1 MSYGILVKN
10 SSGYIQ
16 IDDNYSNYALIA
28 SGSVWVSAST
38 VTRVNPAT
46 VYFASQSSPVV
57 VCIGNTGGAVVALFA
72 ITDSSAQFISN
83 ASTTVP
89 YRIYANVA
97 DNPGSTSGYGL
108 VVRNAS
114 SQVVFNSN
122 LTYMRVGQLTVS
134 TVGYYSM
141 PTVYHGYGNA
151 YVDITNSGSRVFLDV
166 AWAPGKPTYALVLGV
181 NVGNGFWQ
189 YGQVAIWTPPGFVG
203 NGHWEA
209 PGSPLQTAV
218 LSA

>member
-16 IDDNYSNYALIA
+16 IDDNYSNYTLIA
-28 SGSVWVSAST
+28 SGSVGVSAST
-38 VTRVNPAT
+38 VNQVNPAT
-46 VYFASQSSPVV
+46 VYFTDQPSPVV
-57 VCIGNTGGAVVALFA
+57 VCVGNTGGAVVALL
-72 ITDSSAQFISN
+72 TTSSSSVQFVSN
-83 ASTTVP
+83 ANITVS

-97 DNPGSTSGYGL
+97 NNPGLISGYGL

-122 LTYMRVGQLTVS
+122 LTYMRVGQLTFS

-141 PTVYHGYGNA
+141 PTVYHPYGNA
-151 YVDITNSGSRVFLDV
+151 YVDITNSGSRAFLTI
-166 AWAPGKPTYALVLGV
+166 ASSPGLPSYARGFGV

-189 YGQVAIWTPPGFVG
+189 YGQVVIWAAPGLVASG
-203 NGHWEA
+203 YWEA
-209 PGSPLQTAV
+209 PNSTLQAAV
-218 LSA
+218 LAA

>member
-10 SSGYIQ
+10 SSDYIQ
-16 IDDNYSNYALIA
+16 IDENYSNYTLIA

-38 VTRVNPAT
+38 VNQVNPAT

-72 ITDSSAQFISN
+72 TSASSAQFVSS
-83 ASTTVP
+83 ASTIVS

-97 DNPGSTSGYGL
+97 NNPGSTSGYGL

-122 LTYMRVGQLTVS
+122 LTYMRVGQLTFS

-141 PTVYHGYGNA
+141 PTVYHSYGNA
-151 YVDITNSGSRVFLDV
+151 YVDITNSGSRAFLTI
-166 AWAPGKPTYALVLGV
+166 ASSPGLPSYARGFGV

-189 YGQVAIWTPPGFVG
+189 YGQVVIWAAPGLVASG
-203 NGHWEA
+203 YWEA
-209 PGSPLQTAV
+209 PNSTLQAAA

>member
-16 IDDNYSNYALIA
+16 IDDNYSNYTLIA
-28 SGSVWVSAST
+28 SGSVWVNAST
-38 VTRVNPAT
+38 VNQVNPAT
-46 VYFASQSSPVV
+46 VYFANQSSPVV
-57 VCIGNTGGAVVALFA
+57 VCIGNTGGAVVALFTTSA
-72 ITDSSAQFISN
+72 SSAQFVSN
-83 ASTTVP
+83 ASTTVS

-97 DNPGSTSGYGL
+97 NNPGSISGYGL

-122 LTYMRVGQLTVS
+122 LTYMRVGQLTFS

-141 PTVYHGYGNA
+141 PTVYHPYGNA
-151 YVDITNSGSRVFLDV
+151 YVDITNSGSRAFLTI
-166 AWAPGKPTYALVLGV
+166 ANYQGGPSYASGFGV

-189 YGQVAIWTPPGFVG
+189 YGQVVIWAAPGLVA
-203 NGHWEA
+203 NGYWEA
-209 PGSPLQTAV
+209 PNSTLQAAA

>member
-10 SSGYIQ
+10 SSGYTQ
-16 IDDNYSNYALIA
+16 IDDNYSNYTLIA
-28 SGSVWVSAST
+28 SGSVGISAST
-38 VTRVNPAT
+38 MSKVNPAT
-46 VYFASQSSPVV
+46 VYFASQSIPVV
-57 VCIGNTGGAVVALFA
+57 VCIGNTGGAVVALLA
-72 ITDSSAQFISN
+72 TSASSVQFVSN
-83 ASTTVP
+83 ANTTVS

-97 DNPGSTSGYGL
+97 NNPGSISGYGL

-122 LTYMRVGQLTVS
+122 LTYMRVGQLTFS

-151 YVDITNSGSRVFLDV
+151 YVDITNSGSRAFLTI
-166 AWAPGKPTYALVLGV
+166 ASSPGLPSYARGFGV

-189 YGQVAIWTPPGFVG
+189 YGQVVIWAAPGLVASG
-203 NGHWEA
+203 YWEA
-209 PGSPLQTAV
+209 PNSTLQAAV